1 MDRHNACQTNAMQ
14 TMRMRC
20 MRPCMRYACH
30 QSACDHAL
38 IFAFVDHEQMVL
50 ILSAARCLSVPAIA
64 VVAMATAMAAACQ
77 AFEVGA
83 TVSLRASAGRATPTA
98 ARCGGMMMRPAGVGL
113 RVPSSLGGTRIGRSH
128 QRGFVRSYLAIS
140 GSSISSSIRCGSS
153 TAICGSNSNANT
165 GGARPTSNDDGGNK
179 DPTTPTWTYV
189 PYQPPPPPGRQKQQR
204 RRFSSNGDWK
214 VPNKITIPED
224 KLDISFVRSSG
235 AGGQNVNK
243 VNTKVELRF
252 LLDDAR
258 WIPAEVRSR
267 IKQNE
272 AGRINK
278 EGYLTVTSQEYR
290 TQAQNR
296 KDAVRKL
303 EAMVL
308 KAYPRPKLRKMRKG
322 VSKAAKE
329 RKKQDKKQRSQTKTN
344 RKAVDF

>member
-1 MDRHNACQTNAMQ
+1 
-14 TMRMRC
+14 
-20 MRPCMRYACH
+20 
-30 QSACDHAL
+30 
-38 IFAFVDHEQMVL
+38 
-50 ILSAARCLSVPAIA
+50 
-64 VVAMATAMAAACQ
+64 
-77 AFEVGA
+77 
-83 TVSLRASAGRATPTA
+83 
-98 ARCGGMMMRPAGVGL
+98 MRPAGVGL

-165 GGARPTSNDDGGNK
+165 EGARPTSNDDDGNK

-278 EGYLTVTSQEYR
+278 EGYMTVTSQEYR

-303 EAMVL
+303 EVMVL

>member
-1 MDRHNACQTNAMQ
+1 MDRHAMLG
-14 TMRMRC
+14 
-20 MRPCMRYACH
+20 
-30 QSACDHAL
+30 SF
-38 IFAFVDHEQMVL
+38 FAFVDHEQMVL
-50 ILSAARCLSVPAIA
+50 ILSSARCLSVPAIA

-83 TVSLRASAGRATPTA
+83 TVSLRASAGRAA
-98 ARCGGMMMRPAGVGL
+98 ARCGGMMMRPGVG
-113 RVPSSLGGTRIGRSH
+113 VPRQCCSPPRSSSPPSLVGIGRSH
-128 QRGFVRSYLAIS
+128 QRGFVRSYLSIS

-153 TAICGSNSNANT
+153 TAIYGSNSNANT
-165 GGARPTSNDDGGNK
+165 EGARPTSNDDDDNK

-189 PYQPPPPPGRQKQQR
+189 PYQPPPPGRQKQQR

-224 KLDISFVRSSG
+224 KLEISFVRSSG

-272 AGRINK
+272 ASRINK

-303 EAMVL
+303 EDMVL
-308 KAYPRPKLRKMRKG
+308 KAYPRPKVRKMRKG

-329 RKKQDKKQRSQTKTN
+329 RKKQDKKHRSQTKIN